1 MKQRRAFPF
10 QLSKIKIFQ
19 DFLRTFQVKLNLN
32 RWMLSG
38 LAISALVTSLSG
50 CAPLVVGSAV
60 MSGMVAIDRRTTGI
74 QLED

>member
-1 MKQRRAFPF
+1 MTR
-10 QLSKIKIFQ
+10 LSKE
-19 DFLRTFQVKLNLN
+19 FQVKLNLK

-38 LAISALVTSLSG
+38 LAVSAVITSLSA